1 MSTTEAEP
9 LATFCSWVVKSSS
22 PDIKDNFIEDKVLAA
37 TYLAND
43 KFADFI
49 DLLLG
54 LQPAGTLRDNADLLQ
69 YCSELLFHHITRQNW
84 KIVNLFLAWGADPH
98 NVATYIFDSAVAESA
113 LSTSMYSS
121 WTFWGF
127 RNVLLGM
134 DLDLK
139 DFAHKELEEGRPLP
153 EAGWQ
158 METLT
163 ALLELEFEPDDP
175 PRETEEDD
183 NRCDNCNRYLG
194 LYRFNSVIVQ
204 PYWQVILESIKNGTY
219 QQRTC
224 SDTQDE
230 KSSSSLRDLTILN
243 DSTIESADDSAMSQ
257 DPAHSDQESPTNGIN
272 ISSTVFDRE
281 EIWCTECWHQFKET
295 GRRSPATSETESSND
310 DDASEDDFSPYLIH
324 T

>member
-1 MSTTEAEP
+1 MVA
-9 LATFCSWVVKSSS
+9 FCSWLVKLSS
-22 PDIKDNFIEDKVLAA
+22 PDIKDHLVGHNLWM
-37 TYLAND
+37 TMYWAND
-43 KFADFI
+43 EFADLI

-54 LQPAGTLRDNADLLQ
+54 LHAAGTLRDNAYLLQ
-69 YCSELLFHHITRQNW
+69 QYSVFLLHHIRRQNW
-84 KIVNLFLAWGADPH
+84 KIVNLLLAWGADRH
-98 NVATYIFDSAVAESA
+98 HVATDIFNSPVAESA
-113 LSTSMYSS
+113 LSVSMYSS

-153 EAGWQ
+153 KAGWQ

-183 NRCDNCNRYLG
+183 NRCDNCNLDIG
-194 LYRFNSVIVQ
+194 FDRFNSIIVQ

-230 KSSSSLRDLTILN
+230 ESSSSQRHLTISN
-243 DSTIESADDSAMSQ
+243 DSTIEAADDSAMSQ
-257 DPAHSDQESPTNGIN
+257 DPAQSKDQAAHSDQGSPNNGVG
-272 ISSTVFDRE
+272 ISSTIIDRKE
-281 EIWCTECWHQFKET
+281 VWCIWCWYHFKNT
-295 GRRSPATSETESSND
+295 GHPRSPASEAESSNE